1 MKFMGILGAVVVTA
15 ASLAGCGDDDEPGG
29 TGATGGQA
37 GSSGRGGS
45 TGRGGSAGASG
56 SAGSA
61 GTAGSAGSGGSAGV
75 DAGTGGTAGTAGTG
89 GGDAGDGGPITYW
102 GDGTKGTP
110 ISATADDRLW
120 GVAFH
125 NNTIYA
131 VGYVD
136 DAGNKKMVVA
146 KYNTNAELDTTWGT
160 NQGLTYVDASPYAGS
175 VDDAGPPDPSIEE
188 ARDVVVQSDGKIVV
202 VGRAEDPSVTA
213 PTRTTA
219 SDLVFFRLTTTGQL
233 DTTFGTQGKTVVS
246 LGNTPDDQVWGLDID
261 AQNRVYAFASGQ
273 TSDTT
278 RTDAD
283 RYVVRLTDGGV
294 LDTTFATTGKATF
307 DVPQGSLTGT
317 APVTLKL
324 NDNQRHGFVLSN
336 GSVISSGYTNVA
348 GRNQV
353 VLAKFTTAG
362 VLDTTFSGDGIVRLA
377 PFPLGMAEAYGVA
390 FQTDGKLVTTGYGR
404 VDLDSTTRDDVDL
417 VSFRVNA
424 AGDFDSTWGVG
435 GSFVYDIINEEER
448 GRYVFALS
456 DDRIMMV
463 GAGRATPTNKD
474 AMLLLLDKNGAP
486 VPNFSQTKHK
496 LYEFDGENDEFY
508 AAAMSGDKKLIA
520 AVGYATGGSLTNGN
534 STLVVL
540 PVGE

>member
-1 MKFMGILGAVVVTA
+1 M
-15 ASLAGCGDDDEPGG
+15 
-29 TGATGGQA
+29 
-37 GSSGRGGS
+37 
-45 TGRGGSAGASG
+45 
-56 SAGSA
+56 
-61 GTAGSAGSGGSAGV
+61 
-75 DAGTGGTAGTAGTG
+75 DAGTGGTAGSAGTG

-110 ISATADDRLW
+110 LSGTADDRLW

-125 NNTIYA
+125 NNAIYA

-175 VDDAGPPDPSIEE
+175 SDDAGPPDPSIEE

-202 VGRAEDPSVTA
+202 VGRAEDPTATA
-213 PTRTTA
+213 PTLTTP

-246 LGNTPDDQVWGLDID
+246 LGDTPDDQVWSLDID
-261 AQNRVYAFASGQ
+261 AQNRVYAFGSGQ
-273 TSDTT
+273 TSDTS

-283 RYVVRLTDGGV
+283 RYVVRLTDAGIV
-294 LDTTFATTGKATF
+294 DTTFGTAGKATF

-324 NDNQRHGFVLSN
+324 NDNQRHGYVLPN
-336 GSVISSGYTNVA
+336 GTVLSSGYTNVA

-353 VLAKFTTAG
+353 VLARFTSAG
-362 VLDTTFSGDGIVRLA
+362 VLDSTFSGDGIVRLA
-377 PFPLGMAEAYGVA
+377 PFPAGMAEAYGAAV
-390 FQTDGKLVTTGYGR
+390 QTDGKVVTTGYGR
-404 VDLDSTTRDDVDL
+404 IDLDSTTRDDVDL
-417 VSFRVNA
+417 VSFRVSA
-424 AGDFDSTWGVG
+424 AGDFDSTWGVA
-435 GSFVYDIINEEER
+435 GSYVYDIATEEDR
-448 GRYVFALS
+448 GRYVFALP

-463 GAGRATPTNKD
+463 GAGRATAANKD
-474 AMLLLLDKNGAP
+474 AMLLLLDKNGAA
-486 VPNFSQTKHK
+486 VSNFSPTKHK
-496 LYEFDGENDEFY
+496 LYDFGGESDEFY
-508 AAAMSGDKKLIA
+508 AAALSGDRKFIA
-520 AVGYATGGSLTNGN
+520 AIGYATGAPLTNGN
-534 STLVVL
+534 ATLVVL